1 MNFAGMSILAI
12 AVAAVA
18 GFAFGSIYYMAL
30 SARWLE
36 AVEKTKE
43 QLMPSGKPKPGPFI
57 VSAVALVVMA
67 WVLAGTLGHLGPGQV
82 TLKNGIISALFLW
95 VGFVATTLVVNNGYA
110 GRKISLT
117 VIDGIHWL
125 GVLVIQGAIIGALGV

>member
-1 MNFAGMSILAI
+1 MNFAGMNILAI

-18 GFAFGSIYYMAL
+18 GFAFGSVYYMAL

-36 AVEKTKE
+36 AVEKTRE

-82 TLKNGIISALFLW
+82 TLKNGIISALFIW
-95 VGFVATTLVVNNGYA
+95 VGFVATTLAVNNGYA
-110 GRKISLT
+110 GRRISLT
-117 VIDGIHWL
+117 VIDGLHWL
-125 GVLVIQGAIIGALGV
+125 GVLVIQGAIIGAFGV

>member
-1 MNFAGMSILAI
+1 MNFAGMNILAI

-18 GFAFGSIYYMAL
+18 AFAFGSVYYMAL

-36 AVEKTKE
+36 AVEKTRE

-82 TLKNGIISALFLW
+82 TLKNGIISALFIW
-95 VGFVATTLVVNNGYA
+95 VGFVATTLAVNNGYA
-110 GRKISLT
+110 GRRISLT
-117 VIDGIHWL
+117 VIDGLHWL
-125 GVLVIQGAIIGALGV
+125 GVLVIQGAIIGAFGV

>member
-1 MNFAGMSILAI
+1 MNFAGMNILAI

-18 GFAFGSIYYMAL
+18 GFAFGSVYYMAL

-36 AVEKTKE
+36 AVEKTRE

-82 TLKNGIISALFLW
+82 TLKNGIISALFIW
-95 VGFVATTLVVNNGYA
+95 VGFVATTLAVNNGYA
-110 GRKISLT
+110 GRRISLT
-117 VIDGIHWL
+117 VIDGLHWL
-125 GVLVIQGAIIGALGV
+125 SVLVIQGAIIGAFGV